1 MKALH
6 DSETSFGI
14 HFFRRFAIVLD
25 IILYKKL
32 HRLIGQKSI
41 GLSGDLF
48 FWDEGEESMI
58 NVGREGARV

>member
-1 MKALH
+1 MLSNIRQSDMKVLH

-48 FWDEGEESMI
+48 FGM
-58 NVGREGARV
+58 RVRKV